1 MGKAVLASP
10 AAAEG
15 IDAKAGHEILVAA
28 SAEEQAAAIKAMLAN
43 PAQLAVIGA
52 TARARMVAR
61 YSWDAR
67 MAHLPALLGMAK

>member
-1 MGKAVLASP
+1 
-10 AAAEG
+10 
-15 IDAKAGHEILVAA
+15 
-28 SAEEQAAAIKAMLAN
+28 
-43 PAQLAVIGA
+43 LAVIGA